1 MLSIAYVSVATT
13 PMLDGDVAALLTK
26 ARANNERD
34 GLTGA
39 LLFHGG
45 RFIQIFEGDDDMVRR
60 RFAEIAADP
69 RHRSVQ
75 KMREKTIGARQF
87 PEWTMGFR
95 TPSDES
101 VKELE
106 GFEDFFARTGR
117 DRLKHA
123 ENEAQQFLEWLG
135 EYWLPRR

>member
-1 MLSIAYVSVATT
+1 MLSIAYVSVATA
-13 PMLDGDVAALLTK
+13 PMLETDVAALLTK

-34 GLTGA
+34 GITGA
-39 LLFHGG
+39 LIFHGG

-60 RFAEIAADP
+60 RFAEISADP

-87 PEWTMGFR
+87 PQWTMGFR
-95 TPSDES
+95 APSGDAITQ
-101 VKELE
+101 LE
-106 GFEDFFARTGR
+106 GFENFFARTGR

-123 ENEAQQFLEWLG
+123 DNEAQQFLEWLG
-135 EYWLPRR
+135 EYWLPRS

>member
-1 MLSIAYVSVATT
+1 MLSIAYVSIATR
-13 PMLDGDVAALLTK
+13 PMLATDIEALLTTS
-26 ARANNERD
+26 RANNARD

-45 RFIQIFEGDDDMVRR
+45 RFIQIFEGEDEMVRR
-60 RFAEIAADP
+60 RYAEIAADP
-69 RHRSVQ
+69 RHRNVQ

-95 TPSDES
+95 APSDEAM
-101 VKELE
+101 KELE
-106 GFEDFFARTGR
+106 GFEDFFARTGK
-117 DRLKHA
+117 DRVKHA

-135 EYWLPRR
+135 EYWLPRP